1 MDKTHEAVLYWVR
14 QEGGTMPEISLFCGI
29 RITMFYSDH
38 THRISMRN
46 MVAIKHWWI
55 FSTPVLSVVHCPAA
69 S

>member
-1 MDKTHEAVLYWVR
+1 
-14 QEGGTMPEISLFCGI
+14 MPEISLFCGI